1 MKTIFKKE
9 FRSYFNNMSGYVFT
23 AFMLLFAGIF
33 TMATCL
39 QANSGN
45 FESVMG
51 NMSIVYIF
59 AIPVLTMRIISDD
72 RRQKTDQ
79 LYYSMPIDIKDVVLG
94 KYFAMLAVL
103 AVPVVI
109 IAIIPIILSFFGNL
123 SLAVSFGTIFAYF
136 LFGAALIA
144 VGMFISSLTEN
155 IAISAVI
162 TLLVVLVNWIISSIA
177 ELVAVSSNVTLIT
190 VTVMALILAALIW
203 YMSKNGIAALVTL
216 AVLEIAVIV
225 LKIFAPNAIS
235 NFLPNLMNSVSLFD
249 RYYAFL
255 NGIFDIGALI
265 YFAAVSVVFVYFTV
279 QSMEKRRWS

>member
-9 FRSYFNNMSGYVFT
+9 FRSYFNNMSGYIFT

-136 LFGAALIA
+136 LFGAAFIA

>member
-177 ELVAVSSNVTLIT
+177 ELVAVSSNVTLIA
-190 VTVMALILAALIW
+190 VTVMTLILAALIW